1 MRAFPMF
8 IKTTDRKVVIAGGG
22 EEATQK
28 FRLLSKTDA
37 RIILCAK
44 ILNTELTDAVETG
57 RAVHFADPVT
67 SQVFADAAMVF
78 IATGDSTRDKAL
90 HGLAKEAGAL
100 VNVVDNPPLCDMT
113 TPSIVDRDPVVIAI
127 GTEGTAPVL
136 ARLIKTK
143 MEGMLSPNLGSLA
156 ALAGRL
162 RPRVNAAFAGRQ
174 RAFWAWV
181 FRGAPMAQFARG
193 RDAAG
198 RQAIEAAI
206 DAGEIPAEKT
216 RHPISVISTDD
227 QGYDLLT
234 LRAVA
239 CLQEADVIFLEPDID
254 EAILEL
260 PRRDARRIPMSGGK
274 NDRSSALSEAV
285 HLQDEGQRVAM
296 IVAPNSPLSGLLRA
310 QASGQVLMHHQGQAC

>member
-8 IKTTDRKVVIAGGG
+8 IKTTNRRVVIVGGG

-37 RIILCAK
+37 RIVFVAQS
-44 ILNTELTDAVETG
+44 LNDELADAVKEG
-57 RAVHFADPVT
+57 RAVQYSIPVT
-67 SQVFADAAMVF
+67 SDVFANAAMVF
-78 IATGDSTRDKAL
+78 VATGHEQTDEAMHS
-90 HGLAKEAGAL
+90 LAKEAGAL

-113 TPSIVDRDPVVIAI
+113 TPSIVDRDPVIIAI

-143 MEGMLSPNLGSLA
+143 VEGMLTPNLGTLA
-156 ALAGRL
+156 KLAGQL
-162 RPRVNAAFAGRQ
+162 RGQVNRTFPGKQ

-181 FRGAPMAQFARG
+181 FRHAPMQHFARG
-193 RDAAG
+193 QDAAG
-198 RQAIEAAI
+198 EEAIEAALQ
-206 DAGEIPAEKT
+206 AGQIPAEQE
-216 RHPISVISTDD
+216 RHPISVISTDC

-239 CLQEADVIFLEPDID
+239 SLQEADVIYIEPQVD

-260 PRRDARRIPMSGGK
+260 PRRDARRISMPTTPSEQA
-274 NDRSSALSEAV
+274 DALDVAV
-285 HLQDEGQRVAM
+285 KYQDNGQRVAVVM
-296 IVAPNSPLSGLLRA
+296 APNSPLTGVLRA
-310 QASGQVLMHHQGQAC
+310 QARERILMHHQGQAH

>member
-1 MRAFPMF
+1 MHAFPMF
-8 IKTTDRKVVIAGGG
+8 IKTTDRKVVMAGGG

-37 RIILCAK
+37 QIVLCSQT
-44 ILNTELTDAVETG
+44 LNAELSAAVEAG
-57 RAVHFADPVT
+57 RATHFAEPIT
-67 SQVFADAAMVF
+67 GQVFAGAAMVF
-78 IATGDSTRDKAL
+78 IATGDCTRDEVL
-90 HGLAKEAGAL
+90 HRLAKEAGAL

-127 GTEGTAPVL
+127 GSEGTAPVL

-143 MEGMLSPNLGSLA
+143 MEGMLSPNLGNLA

-162 RPRVNAAFAGRQ
+162 RPRVNTAFAGKQ

-181 FRGAPMAQFARG
+181 FRGAPMAHFARG
-193 RDAAG
+193 RDAEG
-198 RQAIEAAI
+198 LQAIEAAI
-206 DAGEIPAEKT
+206 DAGEIPSEKT
-216 RHPISVISTDD
+216 RHPISVISTDE

-254 EAILEL
+254 KAILEL
-260 PRRDARRIPMSGGK
+260 PRRDARRISMGDGNK
-274 NDRSSALSEAV
+274 DRSLALKDAV
-285 HLQDEGQRVAM
+285 HMQDKGQRVAM
-296 IVAPNSPLSGLLRA
+296 VVAPNSPLSGLLRTG
-310 QASGQVLMHHQGQAC
+310 ASGRVLMHHQGQVC

>member
-67 SQVFADAAMVF
+67 RQIFADVAMVF
-78 IATGDSTRDKAL
+78 IATGDSTKDEAL

-127 GTEGTAPVL
+127 GTEGTVPVL

-143 MEGMLSPNLGSLA
+143 MEGMLSPNLGGLA

-162 RPRVNAAFAGRQ
+162 RSCVNGVFPGRQ

-181 FRGAPMAQFARG
+181 FRGAPMAHFARG
-193 RDAAG
+193 RDALG
-198 RQAIEAAI
+198 QKVIEDAIV
-206 DAGEIPAEKT
+206 AGEIPADKT

-260 PRRDARRIPMSGGK
+260 PRRDARRISMGNGNK
-274 NDRSSALSEAV
+274 DRSLALKDAV
-285 HLQDEGQRVAM
+285 HMQDKGQRVAM
-296 IVAPNSPLSGLLRA
+296 VLAPNSPLSGLLRA

>member
-8 IKTTDRKVVIAGGG
+8 IKTTDRQVIIVGGG

-37 RIILCAK
+37 TIRICAER
-44 ILNTELTDAVETG
+44 LTSELAQAVADG
-57 RAVHFADPVT
+57 RALQRSEPVT
-67 SQVFADAAMVF
+67 KGVFEDVAMVF
-78 IATGDSTRDKAL
+78 IATGDETTDVAM
-90 HGLAKEAGAL
+90 HALAKSAGAM

-113 TPSIVDRDPVVIAI
+113 TPSIVDRDPVIIAI

-143 MEGMLSPNLGSLA
+143 IEGMLTPNLGKLA
-156 ALAGRL
+156 QLAGRL
-162 RPRVNAAFAGRQ
+162 RGRVNEVFPGKQ

-181 FRGAPMAQFARG
+181 FRHDPIQQFARG
-193 RDAAG
+193 KDTEAV
-198 RQAIEAAI
+198 QSIESVLETG
-206 DAGEIPAEKT
+206 DIPSEQL
-216 RHPISVISTDD
+216 RHPIGVISTDC

-239 CLQEADVIFLEPDID
+239 CLQEADVIFIEPRVD

-260 PRRDARRIPMSGGK
+260 PRRDAKRIAMPF
-274 NDRSSALSEAV
+274 RSADQTEAIQSALA
-285 HLQDEGQRVAM
+285 HQDKGQRVAVVM
-296 IVAPNSPLSGLLRA
+296 APNSPLSAVLRSTA
-310 QASGQVLMHHQGQAC
+310 EGRVMMHHQGQAH